1 MHVDKRIRITEMTA
15 YSEILADIPV
25 TSAGKSREV
34 YLNDPLST
42 LEIFYFNTQVPAGV
56 NVFIDKH

>member
-15 YSEILADIPV
+15 YNEILADIPV

-42 LEIFYFNTQVPAGV
+42 LEIFTLTLKFLQE
-56 NVFIDKH
+56 